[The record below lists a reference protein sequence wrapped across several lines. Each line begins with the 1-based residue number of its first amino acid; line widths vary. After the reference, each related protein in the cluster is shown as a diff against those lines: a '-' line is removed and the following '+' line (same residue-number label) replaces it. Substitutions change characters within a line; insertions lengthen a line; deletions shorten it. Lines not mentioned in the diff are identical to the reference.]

1 MQVRALVGLHGMGRW
16 EGQGG
21 DYMSS
26 SEVSCPISVGN
37 VPLIDVPDRSLRG
50 EGPRQPGWSAPSH
63 MVSSSTPP
71 RSGRGGAD
79 RSLPKQKMLPAT
91 RCCLC

>member
-37 VPLIDVPDRSLRG
+37 VPLIDVPDKSLYG
-50 EGPRQPGWSAPSH
+50 
-63 MVSSSTPP
+63 
-71 RSGRGGAD
+71 GRVHVNRDGQHRAIW
-79 RSLPKQKMLPAT
+79 
-91 RCCLC
+91 